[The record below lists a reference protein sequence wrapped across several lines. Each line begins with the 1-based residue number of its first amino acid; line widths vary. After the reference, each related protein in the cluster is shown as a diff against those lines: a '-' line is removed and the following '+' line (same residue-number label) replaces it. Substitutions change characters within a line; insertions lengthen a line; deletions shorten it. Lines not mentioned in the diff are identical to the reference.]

1 MKDVKPPAPAK
12 PAPPPRN
19 DSAAA
24 VSIIHINEHE
34 LDKECV
40 RLPAQ
45 FHQAAWQA
53 AETAR
58 DIEEVRAELHVKQA
72 EVNLAIRN
80 SPPDKFGL
88 DKFSEA
94 SIKEIACMDP
104 KVRALEKKIR
114 DLEHKMAMEKVL
126 VTAMDYKKRA
136 LSNLVDLHAAGWF
149 AQVRP
154 TGSGKQMLDQ
164 ISRQRI
170 AKPMPWKQRQDENE

>member
-1 MKDVKPPAPAK
+1 MKQDVRPA
-12 PAPPPRN
+12 APKSSSPK
-19 DSAAA
+19 DSS

-53 AETAR
+53 GETAR

-104 KVRALEKKIR
+104 KIRALEKKIR
-114 DLEHKMAMEKVL
+114 DLEYKHAMEKVL

-154 TGSGKQMLDQ
+154 SGAGKQTLDQ

-170 AKPMPWKQRQDENE
+170 AKPMPWKQRQDDKEE